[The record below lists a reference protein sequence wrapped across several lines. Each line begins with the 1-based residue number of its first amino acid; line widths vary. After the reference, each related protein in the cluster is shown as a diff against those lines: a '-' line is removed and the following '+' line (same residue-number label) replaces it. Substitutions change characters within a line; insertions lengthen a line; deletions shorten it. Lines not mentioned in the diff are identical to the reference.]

1 MTPPR
6 QVPSDEILL
15 TASATGGEYCCTSIF
30 DMHTHS
36 NGPVG
41 VNTCS
46 CAHARCTRA
55 VCSAVLV
62 GARCVEDGP
71 WSSAPGVFVHPSLKQ
86 EIPTQIIKRPNSHG
100 VATLLRAILVR
111 SHAHHTPLPGAD
123 GPFGP
128 SPTRGP

>member
-62 GARCVEDGP
+62 GAVRGGDGP
-71 WSSAPGVFVHPSLKQ
+71 WNSSARGVFVS
-86 EIPTQIIKRPNSHG
+86 
-100 VATLLRAILVR
+100 
-111 SHAHHTPLPGAD
+111 
-123 GPFGP
+123 P
-128 SPTRGP
+128 SPSSKKSPRKSLRGPTRME